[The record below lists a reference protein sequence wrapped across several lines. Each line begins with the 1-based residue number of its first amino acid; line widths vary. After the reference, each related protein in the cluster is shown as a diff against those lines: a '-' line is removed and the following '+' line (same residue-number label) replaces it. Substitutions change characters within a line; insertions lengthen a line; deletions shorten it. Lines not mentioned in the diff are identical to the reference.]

1 MTRDE
6 LYAHIHSIEDRIQ
19 RKEQEISRD
28 DAAIIKCDSNIMSA
42 ERSSARISSASMLKT
57 YQRRIESSKKDKL
70 RHQELKN
77 RHQQELNRLKRDLL
91 SAQRQLDKL
100 PTEKNDA
107 PITAQPS
114 THMEKIY
121 QIFVSST
128 YEDLKMERQEVM
140 AAVVSTG
147 NVPIGM
153 EYFPAGNASPFD
165 YIKQQIDG
173 ADYYVLIVAGKY
185 GSINDETGISY
196 TEMEFD
202 YAVSKGVPI
211 AVLLHKDISQLKG
224 SQLENTDERR
234 RLLEA
239 FRDKVR
245 NGRVAAFW
253 DDVKDLKLKIKE
265 AIDNLIKNSP
275 RTGWVRA
282 DQAVVVQQNSLDA
295 DLLDKEIEIDV
306 DVAEGT
312 IYLSDE
318 VPTSP
323 YRTNVKRLLDIIVP
337 AISSP
342 KSESAI
348 DEAFNIYYPSIKEES
363 LTAIKACLLKY
374 KLIETNTLIIPNDGI
389 YTAWSVSPLGRSL
402 WAQNFG
408 E

>member
-1 MTRDE
+1 MTQDE
-6 LYAHIHSIEDRIQ
+6 LQTHIHIIEDRIQ

-28 DAAIIKCDSNIMSA
+28 EAAIIKCDSNMMTV
-42 ERSSARISSASMLKT
+42 ERSLAHAKSASMVKA
-57 YQRRIESSKKDKL
+57 YQRRIESNKKDKL
-70 RHQELKN
+70 RYQEQKN

-91 SAQRQLDKL
+91 SAQRQLEKL
-100 PTEKNDA
+100 PSEKNDTT
-107 PITAQPS
+107 ITAQPS

-140 AAVVSTG
+140 ATVVSTG

-173 ADYYVLIVAGKY
+173 ADYYILIVAGKY

-202 YAVSKGVPI
+202 YAVSKSVPI

-348 DEAFNIYYPSIKEES
+348 DEAFNIYYPSIKKDS

-374 KLIETNTLIIPNDGI
+374 KLVETNTLIIPNDGV
-389 YTAWSVSPLGRSL
+389 YTVWSVTTLGRSL
-402 WAQNFG
+402 WAQSIG
-408 E
+408 K

>member
-1 MTRDE
+1 MTQDE
-6 LYAHIHSIEDRIQ
+6 LQTHIHSIEDRIQ
-19 RKEQEISRD
+19 RKEQELSKD
-28 DAAIIKCDSNIMSA
+28 DAAIIKCDSNIMA
-42 ERSSARISSASMLKT
+42 TEQNMARTKSDALRKT
-57 YQRRIESSKKDKL
+57 YQRRIESNKKDKL
-70 RHQELKN
+70 RHQEQKN

-107 PITAQPS
+107 PITAQP
-114 THMEKIY
+114 TAHMEKIY

-128 YEDLKMERQEVM
+128 FEDLKMERQEVM

-202 YAVSKGVPI
+202 YAVSKGVPV
-211 AVLLHKDISQLKG
+211 AVLLYKDLNQLRG
-224 SQLENTDERR
+224 SQLETTDERR
-234 RLLEA
+234 NKLEA
-239 FRDKVR
+239 FRKKVQQ
-245 NGRVAAFW
+245 GRMAASW
-253 DDVKDLKLKIKE
+253 ENEIDLKLKVKE

-275 RTGWVRA
+275 RTGWIRA

-295 DLLDKEIEIDV
+295 DLLEKEIEIDV
-306 DVAEGT
+306 DVSDGT
-312 IYLSDE
+312 FYLSDE
-318 VPTSP
+318 VTPPP
-323 YRTNVKRLLDIIVP
+323 YRTNIKNLLDIIVP
-337 AISSP
+337 AISTP

-363 LTAIKACLLKY
+363 LSVIKACLLKY

-389 YTAWSVSPLGRSL
+389 YTAWSVTPLGRSL